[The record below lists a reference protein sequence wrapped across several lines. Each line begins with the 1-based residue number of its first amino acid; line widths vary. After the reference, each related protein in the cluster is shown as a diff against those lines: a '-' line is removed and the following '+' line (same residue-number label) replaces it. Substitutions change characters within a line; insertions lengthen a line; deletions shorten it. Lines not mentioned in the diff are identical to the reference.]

1 MLCMIDRKS
10 EKRFTQKAWDKIQ
23 KGSILTSKNC
33 GYGGIFF
40 YHRAEKI
47 ERFLT
52 ERNPGPE
59 NKEPWAGKRKV
70 GHPNYDPNY
79 IPKHMRNKKG
89 K

>member
-1 MLCMIDRKS
+1 MWVWWHI
-10 EKRFTQKAWDKIQ
+10 
-23 KGSILTSKNC
+23 
-33 GYGGIFF
+33 F